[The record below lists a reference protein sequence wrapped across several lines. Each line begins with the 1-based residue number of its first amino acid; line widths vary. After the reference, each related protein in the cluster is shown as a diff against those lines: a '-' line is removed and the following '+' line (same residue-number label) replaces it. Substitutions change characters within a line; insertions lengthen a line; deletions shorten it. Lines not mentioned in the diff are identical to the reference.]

1 MKLKESKILNVYM
14 KTIIPAILL
23 GLGLLTAY
31 LLKVVDREQDYYFDG
46 AIGSNQ

>member
-1 MKLKESKILNVYM
+1 MKLTESKIVNVYM
-14 KTIIPAILL
+14 HTIITATL
-23 GLGLLTAY
+23 LGLLTAY